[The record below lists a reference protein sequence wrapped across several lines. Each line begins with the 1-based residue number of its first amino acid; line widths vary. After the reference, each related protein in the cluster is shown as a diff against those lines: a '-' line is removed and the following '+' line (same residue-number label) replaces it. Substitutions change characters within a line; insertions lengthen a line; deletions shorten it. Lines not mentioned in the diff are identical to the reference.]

1 MRQRIF
7 HIQELRNTTMV
18 RAQNRLN
25 NLQKELETKQK
36 ELDSL
41 NAQGEP
47 PSMPVK
53 ISEDPGNSA

>member
-1 MRQRIF
+1 
-7 HIQELRNTTMV
+7 MV

-53 ISEDPGNSA
+53 NDEDPGNSA